1 MRVQSP
7 CAKRKALV
15 ASLIINKMDA
25 TRKKDLL
32 PLTRIVANL
41 FSALFV
47 FRTGSAKAFG
57 DI

>member
-7 CAKRKALV
+7 CAKRKAFV

-25 TRKKDLL
+25 TRKNDLL

-47 FRTGSAKAFG
+47 SRTGSAKAFG